1 MTLPGGCLAS
11 LHVQCSNR
19 EPKQVQRQGHIMA
32 TTAFSLAGKKALITG
47 GASGIGATTA
57 GILRDLGASVALS
70 DVNTD
75 GLVTQS
81 EALGGCPTFDCDVSD
96 EVQAEATVTAA
107 TDVLGGLDIV
117 VNSAGLVDEVK
128 YALER
133 EMEPWQRIMDVILKG
148 TFQMCRAAARI
159 MVPQGQG
166 AIVNIASVNGPGG
179 WPRRTAYGPSKAAI
193 VALTKELAC
202 EWGPRGVRVN
212 AVGPG
217 YVATPMIAGLIED
230 GKIDTERLNNRT
242 PLGRLAT
249 PEEIGQSIAFLAS
262 DWASYITGET
272 LFVDGGWMAY
282 GGAGDVKT
290 F

>member
-1 MTLPGGCLAS
+1 MAS
-11 LHVQCSNR
+11 N
-19 EPKQVQRQGHIMA
+19 P
-32 TTAFSLAGKKALITG
+32 FSLDGKKALVTG

-57 GILRDLGASVALS
+57 GILKELGASVALS
-70 DVNTD
+70 DVNAE
-75 GLVTQS
+75 GLATQS
-81 EALGGCPTFDCDVSD
+81 EELGGCPVFECDVS
-96 EVQAEATVTAA
+96 EENQAEATVKAA
-107 TDVLGGLDIV
+107 ADALGGLDIV

-133 EMEPWQRIMDVILKG
+133 DMEPWQRNMDVNLKG
-148 TFQMCRAAARI
+148 TFQICRAAGRV

-193 VALTKELAC
+193 VALTRELAC
-202 EWGPRGVRVN
+202 EWGPHGVRVN

-217 YVATPMIAGLIED
+217 YIATPMIEGLIED

-242 PLGRLAT
+242 PLGRLGT
-249 PEEIGQSIAFLAS
+249 PAEVGQAIAFLAS
-262 DWASYITGET
+262 DWASYISGET

>member
-1 MTLPGGCLAS
+1 MVQGAFTLD
-11 LHVQCSNR
+11 
-19 EPKQVQRQGHIMA
+19 
-32 TTAFSLAGKKALITG
+32 GKRALVTG
-47 GASGIGATTA
+47 GASGIGSTTA
-57 GILRDLGASVALS
+57 GILADLGARVALA
-70 DVNTD
+70 DLDIT
-75 GLVTQS
+75 GLEVRAG
-81 EALGGCPTFDCDVSD
+81 ELGGCPVFRCDVSD
-96 EVQAEATVTAA
+96 EESAESTVREAA
-107 TDVLGGLDIV
+107 DVLGGLDIV

-133 EMEPWQRIMDVILKG
+133 EMGPWQRILDVNFKG
-148 TFQMCRAAARI
+148 TFQICRAAARI
-159 MVPQGQG
+159 MVPNASGS
-166 AIVNIASVNGPGG
+166 IVNIASVNGPGG

-202 EWGPRGVRVN
+202 EWGPHGVRVN

-230 GKIDTERLNNRT
+230 GKIDTDRINGRT

-249 PEEIGQSIAFLAS
+249 PEDIGQAIAFLAS

-282 GGAGDVKT
+282 GGAGDVKM